1 MNKLFYLKL
10 AFLNIKS
17 NRKIYVPYILSSIFV
32 IMMFYIMSSITSSP
46 ITKNSVG
53 SNELVVML
61 RYGEIIVGMF
71 SVVLIIYVNN
81 FISKKRYKEFGLYN
95 ILGLDKKHIG
105 LILFFETLIVALI
118 SLFTGNILGVIFSK
132 ISELILSSI
141 LVISP
146 QAGFYISFSSLIVS
160 VVIFS
165 VSFFLTF
172 MMSLR
177 KIHLAK
183 PIELLNVNNMGE
195 KEPKVKKIKLVI
207 GLLSLISGYAM
218 AVLIDDPTIAFVM
231 FFVAVILVIIGTY
244 FLFETGTIFILKMM
258 KKNKKFYYDKNNFT
272 MISGMLFRMK
282 QNAAGLA
289 TICIFSTCMLVA
301 ISTTVALYVGIE
313 QGVNETNPHDVI
325 INNYQPENNENYDE
339 AIAKVLKDNAINP
352 TSYIDY
358 DYFQF
363 WSTKHENKFGETTVD
378 TENEIVRI
386 CGYTIETYN
395 QQMKTN
401 YTLEDNEI
409 LFLSNLNEQYDNVI
423 LGDSTYVVKENIT
436 TAFDYDRLLRGY
448 SNGAYLIVVSD
459 EIQMLNVCNQLNELG
474 IEKIENK
481 IYLNTDASETQ
492 INQLVMDTRELK
504 FDGVAFNLK
513 IDELK
518 SRYSLYGSMFFVGI
532 FVGILFLMATVLI
545 IYYKQVQEGY
555 DDAQRFIIMQKVG
568 MSKNEVKK
576 TINKQVLTVFFL
588 PIIVAIVHIL
598 FSYKM
603 IYLILTMLNAAGEQ
617 VFMISIGVSITLFI
631 VIYSIVY
638 YVTSKIYYDI
648 VSFK

>member
-1 MNKLFYLKL
+1 MNKFFYLKL

-61 RYGEIIVGMF
+61 RYGEIIVGLF
-71 SVVLIIYVNN
+71 SIILIIYVNN

-118 SLFTGNILGVIFSK
+118 ALITGNILGVLFSK
-132 ISELILSSI
+132 ISELILSII

-146 QAGFYISFSSLIVS
+146 QPGFYISYTSLIVS

-195 KEPKVKKIKLVI
+195 KEPKVKKVKLVI

-258 KKNKKFYYDKNNFT
+258 KKNKKIYYDKNNFT

-289 TICIFSTCMLVA
+289 TICILSTCMLVA
-301 ISTTVALYVGIE
+301 ISTTVALYVGTK

-325 INNYQPENNENYDE
+325 INNYQPENNDYYDE

-358 DYFQF
+358 DFFEF
-363 WSTKHENKFGETTVD
+363 WATKHENKFGETTVD
-378 TENEIVRI
+378 TENEIIRI
-386 CGYTIETYN
+386 CGYTIDTYN

-409 LFLSNLNEQYDNVI
+409 LFLSNLNEQYENVI
-423 LGDSTYVVKENIT
+423 VGDSTYVVKENIT

-474 IEKIENK
+474 IEEIENK
-481 IYLNTDASETQ
+481 IYLNTDASEIQ
-492 INQLVMDTRELK
+492 INQLVSDIRDLK
-504 FDGVAFNLK
+504 YDGVYFNLK
-513 IDELK
+513 IDELR

-568 MSKNEVKK
+568 MSKNEVKN
-576 TINKQVLTVFFL
+576 TINKQVLMVFFL

-603 IYLILTMLNAAGEQ
+603 IYLILTMLNAAGDQ
-617 VFMISIGVSITLFI
+617 VFMISIGVSISLFI

>member
-1 MNKLFYLKL
+1 M
-10 AFLNIKS
+10 
-17 NRKIYVPYILSSIFV
+17 
-32 IMMFYIMSSITSSP
+32 
-46 ITKNSVG
+46 
-53 SNELVVML
+53 E
-61 RYGEIIVGMF
+61 
-71 SVVLIIYVNN
+71 
-81 FISKKRYKEFGLYN
+81 
-95 ILGLDKKHIG
+95 DK
-105 LILFFETLIVALI
+105 
-118 SLFTGNILGVIFSK
+118 
-132 ISELILSSI
+132 
-141 LVISP
+141 
-146 QAGFYISFSSLIVS
+146 
-160 VVIFS
+160 
-165 VSFFLTF
+165 
-172 MMSLR
+172 
-177 KIHLAK
+177 
-183 PIELLNVNNMGE
+183 
-195 KEPKVKKIKLVI
+195 
-207 GLLSLISGYAM
+207 
-218 AVLIDDPTIAFVM
+218 
-231 FFVAVILVIIGTY
+231 
-244 FLFETGTIFILKMM
+244 
-258 KKNKKFYYDKNNFT
+258 
-272 MISGMLFRMK
+272 
-282 QNAAGLA
+282 
-289 TICIFSTCMLVA
+289 
-301 ISTTVALYVGIE
+301 
-313 QGVNETNPHDVI
+313 
-325 INNYQPENNENYDE
+325 
-339 AIAKVLKDNAINP
+339 
-352 TSYIDY
+352 
-358 DYFQF
+358 
-363 WSTKHENKFGETTVD
+363 
-378 TENEIVRI
+378 
-386 CGYTIETYN
+386 
-395 QQMKTN
+395 
-401 YTLEDNEI
+401 EI
-409 LFLSNLNEQYDNVI
+409 LFLSNLNEKYDNVI

-568 MSKNEVKK
+568 MSKNEVKN
-576 TINKQVLTVFFL
+576 TINKQVLMVFFL